1 MGKPYFE
8 QRLTY
13 TSDGRLMDEE
23 GNAIM
28 MEWERPIMEKSA
40 EIVCRNKGRVLNVGF
55 GMGLIDSF
63 IQTHGVDEHWI
74 IEPHLDVFTKM
85 MDDGWHLKPN
95 VRILHGDWQW
105 FMKYLPKFD
114 GIYIDT
120 WAEEIWDFERN
131 LPNMLK
137 PHGIFSF
144 FNNPRGDENG
154 IHTAP
159 TDFEILSSICNINFE
174 TMEIPLIDEPN
185 RQTSNGNFY
194 WHPDWKTYYC
204 PIVTLK

>member
-1 MGKPYFE
+1 
-8 QRLTY
+8 
-13 TSDGRLMDEE
+13 MDED

-120 WAEEIWDFERN
+120 WAEEIWDFQRN
-131 LPNMLK
+131 VPNMLK
-137 PHGIFSF
+137 PDGIFSF

-154 IHTAP
+154 IHMTQ
-159 TDFEILSSICNINFE
+159 TEFDILTPICNIEYE
-174 TMEIPLIDEPN
+174 TMEIPSIDGHE
-185 RQTSNGNFY
+185 RQTNNGGFY
-194 WHPDWKTYYC
+194 WHSEWKTYYC
-204 PIVTLK
+204 PILTLKK